1 MEKLSRFMLWIAG
14 AVVIQACEKNGP
26 GNNSTA
32 AEILT
37 AKPWKLISYGFDSNN
52 NGMVDPNE
60 EAIRDCEKDNTY
72 TFNIDG
78 SGVVSEN
85 SMICNGNSPTN
96 HFTWAL
102 TRNDTVLDFLFAN
115 AAIVKLSA
123 DSLHIADL
131 SSSQEKLLL
140 VYAH

>member
-1 MEKLSRFMLWIAG
+1 MLWIAG
-14 AVVIQACEKNGP
+14 AFVIQACEKNSP

-52 NGMVDPNE
+52 NGIVDPPE

-78 SGVVSEN
+78 SGIVSEN

-96 HFTWAL
+96 HFTWTL
-102 TRNDTVLDFLFAN
+102 TKNDTALDFLFVN
-115 AAIVKLSA
+115 ASIIKLSA
-123 DSLHIADL
+123 ESLHIADL
-131 SSSQEKLLL
+131 SSSPDKLLL
-140 VYAH
+140 VYGH